1 MDRFLRTGGWLR
13 RQVAVVPV
21 AARPLVLQH
30 DEHDSEEH
38 DAEAGEMR
46 FTEAGEMRLRNVD
59 NQKLANT
66 MQKPGAVRNGCLH
79 HLQASE
85 V

>member
-13 RQVAVVPV
+13 RQV

-38 DAEAGEMR
+38 DGMANTADSPKMV
-46 FTEAGEMRLRNVD
+46 RLRLRAVD
-59 NQKLANT
+59 NQKLANNT
-66 MQKPGAVRNGCLH
+66 MEEPGAVRH
-79 HLQASE
+79 QVFDHLQASHGSMR
-85 V
+85 

>member
-1 MDRFLRTGGWLR
+1 M
-13 RQVAVVPV
+13 PV

-38 DAEAGEMR
+38 DGMANTADSPKLV
-46 FTEAGEMRLRNVD
+46 RLRLRAVD

-66 MQKPGAVRNGCLH
+66 IHKPAAVRNGCLH
-79 HLQASE
+79 HLQAF
-85 V
+85 